1 MSENDEKRSDLSY
14 DPVEGFLR
22 NEALSRFSVEWQ
34 MPFHL
39 FDWEPPSKR
48 LVDAS
53 NLSEEEFEERHRRD
67 IVADWETNSSAE
79 EDDVTYVQLQEKM
92 VTEVWEQLSRFYERQ
107 GYNALHSLQES
118 LETRMDAEETKIEVH
133 RQRHEYLSRLRAVL
147 NGVSHGENEE
157 VKTLLENAPEAK
169 ATWSEAE
176 RGGEVRVRLNES
188 ELSGRDVNVEN
199 LKFYPWHAKKNATL
213 GEVIKEVSG
222 QIRKKKRQIVDWGDT
237 LKLMYLRHKLLA
249 RKIWLIDMG
258 VSHQVPP
265 ELYVVPDE
273 IRRKGKSIKYCLMI
287 LSVMDEIE
295 GNWPSQPE
303 LCDILVENYNFN
315 SIGREPDSVVSRAA
329 SFIQSERSVSYRNFR
344 PDFYHRLKID
354 AGYLRYVAK
363 ELEIDL
369 PE

>member
-157 VKTLLENAPEAK
+157 VKTLLETLLCRN
-169 ATWSEAE
+169 
-176 RGGEVRVRLNES
+176 
-188 ELSGRDVNVEN
+188 VNCRISSYSPSTGIEQR
-199 LKFYPWHAKKNATL
+199 T
-213 GEVIKEVSG
+213 ETD
-222 QIRKKKRQIVDWGDT
+222 R
-237 LKLMYLRHKLLA
+237 
-249 RKIWLIDMG
+249 WL
-258 VSHQVPP
+258 
-265 ELYVVPDE
+265 
-273 IRRKGKSIKYCLMI
+273 
-287 LSVMDEIE
+287 
-295 GNWPSQPE
+295 
-303 LCDILVENYNFN
+303 
-315 SIGREPDSVVSRAA
+315 
-329 SFIQSERSVSYRNFR
+329 
-344 PDFYHRLKID
+344 
-354 AGYLRYVAK
+354 
-363 ELEIDL
+363 
-369 PE
+369 